1 MKLIAH
7 ACGPTIF
14 PSNTIFSAREAL
26 KNGAD
31 MVELDLQ
38 LTLDKKLA
46 VFHDKDLMKKYGL
59 DKRCREV
66 TSQEFLSLRRTV
78 DPACPSH
85 LLEHFFQ
92 CGIAPILLH
101 HSHYVVEE
109 TLELIEQYDYA
120 DRVLFGIGEVRTLLR
135 IREKYPKARVLGFIK
150 NPDDI
155 ESFVENGVNY
165 IRLWERWLTRENIR
179 RVKDGGVEL
188 WIMTGGPETDFPVG
202 KPDRDSLL
210 RLAALKPDGL
220 LVNDIPFVQS
230 VLSELE

>member
-7 ACGPTIF
+7 ACGPTVF

-38 LTLDKKLA
+38 LTADKKVA
-46 VFHDKDLMKKYGL
+46 VFHDKDLLKQYGVE
-59 DKRCREV
+59 KRCREV
-66 TSQEFLSLRRTV
+66 TAEEFLSLRRKK

-92 CGIAPILLH
+92 CGVAPILLH

-109 TLELIEQYDYA
+109 TLELIEKYHYEDK
-120 DRVLFGIGEVRTLLR
+120 VLFGIGEVRTLLR
-135 IREKYPKARVLGFIK
+135 IREKYPNAKVLGFIRT
-150 NPDDI
+150 PDDI
-155 ESFVENGVNY
+155 EAFAENGANY
-165 IRLWERWLTRENIR
+165 IRLWERWLTEENVR
-179 RVKDGGVEL
+179 RVKESGVEL

-202 KPDRDSLL
+202 RPDRDSLL
-210 RLAALKPDGL
+210 RLLSFRPDGL
-220 LVNDIPFVQS
+220 LVNDIPFVKS
-230 VLSELE
+230 VLS

>member
-1 MKLIAH
+1 MRLIAH
-7 ACGPTIF
+7 ACGPTVF

-38 LTLDKKLA
+38 FTSDKKLA
-46 VFHDKDLMKKYGL
+46 VFHDKDLLKKYGVA
-59 DKRCREV
+59 KRCREV

-85 LLEHFFQ
+85 LLEDFFR

-101 HSHYVVEE
+101 LPAYVVEE
-109 TLELIEQYDYA
+109 TLKLIEEYDYQ
-120 DRVLFGIGEVRTLLR
+120 DKVLFGVGEVDTMLR
-135 IREKYPKARVLGFIK
+135 IREKYPNARVLAFFR

-155 ESFVENGVNY
+155 EAFAEHKVNY
-165 IRLWERWLTRENIR
+165 IRLWERWLTEENIR
-179 RVKDGGVEL
+179 RVKENGVEL

-210 RLAALKPDGL
+210 RLAALEPDGL
-220 LVNDIPFVQS
+220 LVNDIPFVKS
-230 VLSELE
+230 VLDQL

>member
-7 ACGPTIF
+7 ACGPTVF

-38 LTLDKKLA
+38 FTSDKKLA
-46 VFHDKDLMKKYGL
+46 VFHDKDLMKKYGVE
-59 DKRCREV
+59 KRCREV
-66 TSQEFLSLRRTV
+66 TAQEFLSLRRTV

-92 CGIAPILLH
+92 CDVAPILLH
-101 HSHYVVEE
+101 LPHYVVEE
-109 TLELIEQYDYA
+109 TLELIEQYEYQDK
-120 DRVLFGIGEVRTLLR
+120 VLFGIGEVRTLQR
-135 IREKYPKARVLGFIK
+135 IREKYPDARVLGFIRS
-150 NPDDI
+150 PDDI
-155 ESFVENGVNY
+155 EAFAENKVNY
-165 IRLWERWLTRENIR
+165 IRLWERWLTAENIR
-179 RVKDGGVEL
+179 RVKESGVEL

-210 RLAALKPDGL
+210 RLLALEPDGL
-220 LVNDIPFVQS
+220 LVNDIPFVKS
-230 VLSELE
+230 VLEQL

>member
-1 MKLIAH
+1 MRLIAH

-14 PSNTIFSAREAL
+14 PSNSIFSAREAL

-38 LTLDKKLA
+38 LTSDRKLA

-59 DKRCREV
+59 PKRCREV
-66 TSQEFLSLRRTV
+66 TSEEFLSLRRTI
-78 DPACPSH
+78 DPATPSH

-101 HSHYVVEE
+101 LPLYTVEP
-109 TLELIEQYDYA
+109 TLALIEEYDYA
-120 DRVLFGIGEVRTLLR
+120 DKVLFGVGDVESLLR
-135 IREKYPKARVLGFIK
+135 IREKYPDARVLAFFR

-155 ESFVENGVNY
+155 EAFGEHKVNF
-165 IRLWERWLTRENIR
+165 IRLWERWLNEENVR
-179 RVKDGGVEL
+179 RIKAVGAEL
-188 WIMTGGPETDFPVG
+188 WIMTGGPETDFPTG

-210 RLAALKPDGL
+210 RLMKWQPDGL
-220 LVNDIPFVQS
+220 LVNDIPFVRS
-230 VLSELE
+230 VLSSL

>member
-7 ACGPTIF
+7 ACGPTIY

-38 LTLDKKLA
+38 YTSDQKIA
-46 VFHDKDLMKKYGL
+46 VFHDKTLLKQYGL
-59 DKRCREV
+59 DKRCRET
-66 TSQEFLSLRRTV
+66 TSQEFLSLRRIK

-85 LLEHFFQ
+85 LLEHFFR

-101 HSHYVVEE
+101 LPAYVVED
-109 TLELIEQYDYA
+109 TLKLIEEYDYQ
-120 DRVLFGIGEVRTLLR
+120 DKVLFGVGDVESLLR
-135 IREKYPKARVLGFIK
+135 IREKFPNARVLAFFR

-155 ESFVENGVNY
+155 EAFGSNGVNF
-165 IRLWERWLTRENIR
+165 IRLWERWLNEENVR
-179 RVKDGGVEL
+179 RVKESGAEL

-202 KPDRDSLL
+202 RPDRDSLL
-210 RLAALKPDGL
+210 RLMQWKPDGL
-220 LVNDIPFVQS
+220 LVNDIPFVRS
-230 VLSELE
+230 VLEEL